1 MFSKL
6 TTHETLFLLSQF
18 SGLSPKN
25 LRELILLNDDNQGFV
40 DCLIRGKIKKY
51 SSVYKINPLDKTKCF
66 KALEIYRKQEAIG
79 VRTISFLDKEYPF
92 NLNKMSDAPVLIY
105 RTGGV
110 GTSDQRLPLLAIVG
124 TRNMTAYG
132 KAQIDEFFQI
142 AQEPNFEVISGLAY
156 GIDSYSQSVAS
167 NSGFTVHSVLA
178 HGLDYTYPK
187 SHITLRKGLE
197 RNGFTFSEYP
207 IQSPA
212 HKGRFLARNRL
223 IAGMADVV
231 WVVESAE
238 RGGSLVTANF
248 AKDYN
253 SHLVASPGDIH
264 NKASQGCNFIIA
276 NHSASLYERPETI
289 ATHLGVHFP
298 LKQSL
303 SKKFPKDPKVLKI
316 YELLKFHQ
324 KLYPSQIIQLSGL
337 EKGTVLELLLKM
349 HLDNQVI
356 HNSDNSYSI

>member
-6 TTHETLFLLSQF
+6 STNESLFLLSQF

-25 LRELILLNDDNQGFV
+25 LREFVLLNTDNQKII
-40 DCLIRGKIKKY
+40 DYLISGETIKY
-51 SSVYKINPLDKTKCF
+51 SSVYKINPFDKIKCL
-66 KALEIYRKQEAIG
+66 KALEIFRKQEKIG
-79 VRTISFLDKEYPF
+79 VKTISYLDKEYPF
-92 NLNKMSDAPVLIY
+92 NPNKMSDAPVLIY
-105 RTGGV
+105 RTGNAAA
-110 GTSDQRLPLLAIVG
+110 SDRRLPLLVIVG
-124 TRNMTAYG
+124 TRKMTAYG
-132 KAQIDEFFQI
+132 KAQIDQFFKI
-142 AQEPNFEVISGLAY
+142 AHEPNFEVISGLAY
-156 GIDSYSQSVAS
+156 GIDSYAQSVAS

-187 SHITLRKGLE
+187 SHLTLRKGLE
-197 RNGFTFSEYP
+197 RKGFTFSEYP
-207 IQSPA
+207 IQSLA

-223 IAGMADVV
+223 IAGIADVV

-253 SHLVASPGDIH
+253 SHLVASPGEIH
-264 NKASQGCNFIIA
+264 QETSQGCNRLIA

-298 LKQSL
+298 LKQAF
-303 SKKFPKDPKVLKI
+303 SKKLPKDSKTIKI

-324 KLYPSQIIQLSGL
+324 KLYPSQIIQLSRL
-337 EKGTVLELLLKM
+337 EKDTVLELLLKM
-349 HLDNQVI
+349 HLDDQVV
-356 HNSDNSYSI
+356 HNPDNSYSI